1 MVAHSLQRIVAAL
14 ALCAGIAVV
23 AAPLAT
29 ADAVSSHGG
38 PYMPPYS
45 AHR

>member
-14 ALCAGIAVV
+14 ALCAGIAVIG
-23 AAPLAT
+23 APLAT
-29 ADAVSSHGG
+29 ADEATAHGG

-45 AHR
+45 ALR